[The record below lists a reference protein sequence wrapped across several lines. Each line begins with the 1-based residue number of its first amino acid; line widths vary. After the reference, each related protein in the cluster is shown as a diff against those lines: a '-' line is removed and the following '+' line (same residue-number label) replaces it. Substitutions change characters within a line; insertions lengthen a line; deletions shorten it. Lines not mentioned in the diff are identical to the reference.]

1 MIDTF
6 LALPSGN
13 LPRPTSSLVTGYD
26 FLTSAADSVQT
37 DFAAGL
43 GTAGRADTLIT
54 NQGVPTTTT
63 TVGTPS
69 RDRSWTAA
77 DLSASLL
84 QTHHDLV
91 FLAGHFSANDALAAD
106 YQTSITTADLEA
118 HPQVL
123 KNSVVISAGCHA
135 GYNLLDADGVPGLT
149 RPLDWPEAMAK
160 QQATLIAGTGY
171 QYADTDFL
179 AYSAKLYA
187 LLASQLR
194 EGVGAVSL
202 GQALVN
208 AKQDYLARLGTLNG
222 IDQKALIESTLY
234 GLPMTGVDLPT
245 GRTTPAAA
253 APGVTPG
260 SVAAGTPGAQLGL
273 KTAPLTLNPT
283 LTTPPP
289 KPVLDLNGNPLVPPT
304 NFSWLVGQDGV
315 QSGPA
320 LPALPKQID
329 DVTSRTGEV
338 LRGVGF
344 VGGTYSDTHGVIPL
358 TGAPT
363 TEQNGIHTNF
373 ASPVFFPQRLAT
385 VNYFGA
391 LDGSGTDGRT
401 RLVTTPAQYRS
412 DGPTTTTDTE
422 RKYSQLGLQLYY
434 SSNTA
439 TYGANIPAL
448 AAPPAISGVTDTVLP
463 GAVPVS
469 VHVTGDP
476 SAGIQK
482 AWLTFTAEQGS
493 FYGAWQSVDLVQD
506 SVDSTLWTGTIVLPA
521 GQNASDVRYIVQ
533 AVNGVGMVG
542 LDNNLGD
549 GYTPGVRVG
558 FVPVQPVRVPT
569 TIVLDPTTPATGVVG
584 TSVAVGATL
593 VGAPPASEVTFSL
606 GSFSVKTTVGLT
618 GHATATIPLQDAVGN
633 YTVTAS
639 YAGDAAFKGSTDA
652 RSFGIVQIPTALTVA
667 PGAPGTVSAVL
678 SRTVPG
684 IPLSQQTVVFTI
696 AGPVSKQLTATTD
709 PQGRATVPTGVLPD
723 GNYTVTVDFA
733 GTPSTFSSSTASTV
747 IVRDTV
753 GPVVTGL
760 TLTPPSIVAG
770 GNTTLTASVVDPSGI
785 ARVEYFVGP
794 DPGLGLATAA
804 TVSAGVASATFG
816 SNLAA
821 GTYTVGLRALDNAG
835 NWSPISTA
843 TLTVTAPPVVQMG
856 ISVSTNVNRTGA
868 IDLAGATVS
877 GNIAVFATP
886 VASPSRVVLMGFY
899 FDDPNRSSV
908 PYWIQLL
915 APFDLNGTSKTGTA
929 NLFDSRLLL
938 NGTHTLTVELLRLN
952 GTLERRTVTFTV
964 NNPAP
969 AVTQKL
975 QVSTTAT
982 RTNPVDLNGR
992 TVTGSV
998 AIFVTPTTSVKSVA
1012 FWLDKPNVTVLP
1024 RSIDTAA
1031 QFDFNGTASNGQAVL
1046 FNVGTLAAGSHRIAA
1061 LVTYTNG
1068 TTAVISST
1076 FTK

>member
-1 MIDTF
+1 M
-6 LALPSGN
+6 
-13 LPRPTSSLVTGYD
+13 
-26 FLTSAADSVQT
+26 
-37 DFAAGL
+37 
-43 GTAGRADTLIT
+43 
-54 NQGVPTTTT
+54 
-63 TVGTPS
+63 
-69 RDRSWTAA
+69 
-77 DLSASLL
+77 
-84 QTHHDLV
+84 
-91 FLAGHFSANDALAAD
+91 
-106 YQTSITTADLEA
+106 
-118 HPQVL
+118 
-123 KNSVVISAGCHA
+123 
-135 GYNLLDADGVPGLT
+135 
-149 RPLDWPEAMAK
+149 
-160 QQATLIAGTGY
+160 
-171 QYADTDFL
+171 
-179 AYSAKLYA
+179 
-187 LLASQLR
+187 
-194 EGVGAVSL
+194 
-202 GQALVN
+202 
-208 AKQDYLARLGTLNG
+208 
-222 IDQKALIESTLY
+222 
-234 GLPMTGVDLPT
+234 
-245 GRTTPAAA
+245 
-253 APGVTPG
+253 
-260 SVAAGTPGAQLGL
+260 
-273 KTAPLTLNPT
+273 
-283 LTTPPP
+283 
-289 KPVLDLNGNPLVPPT
+289 
-304 NFSWLVGQDGV
+304 
-315 QSGPA
+315 
-320 LPALPKQID
+320 
-329 DVTSRTGEV
+329 
-338 LRGVGF
+338 
-344 VGGTYSDTHGVIPL
+344 
-358 TGAPT
+358 
-363 TEQNGIHTNF
+363 
-373 ASPVFFPQRLAT
+373 
-385 VNYFGA
+385 
-391 LDGSGTDGRT
+391 
-401 RLVTTPAQYRS
+401 
-412 DGPTTTTDTE
+412 
-422 RKYSQLGLQLYY
+422 
-434 SSNTA
+434 
-439 TYGANIPAL
+439 
-448 AAPPAISGVTDTVLP
+448 
-463 GAVPVS
+463 
-469 VHVTGDP
+469 
-476 SAGIQK
+476 
-482 AWLTFTAEQGS
+482 
-493 FYGAWQSVDLVQD
+493 
-506 SVDSTLWTGTIVLPA
+506 
-521 GQNASDVRYIVQ
+521 Q
-533 AVNGVGMVG
+533 AVNGVGLVG

-821 GTYTVGLRALDNAG
+821 GAYTVGLRALDNAG
-835 NWSPISTA
+835 NWSPVSTA

-856 ISVSTNVNRTGA
+856 VSVSTNVNRTGA

-877 GNIAVFATP
+877 GNIAVFADTGCQSESCGADGRSTSTIRIEAAFRIGSSCSLHSISTERRRP
-886 VASPSRVVLMGFY
+886 ALPTCSTATAAQWHAHPHRRAAAAQRHLGTADGHVHRQQPGARGHAEVAGQHDGNTNQPGRPQR
-899 FDDPNRSSV
+899 PNR
-908 PYWIQLL
+908 
-915 APFDLNGTSKTGTA
+915 
-929 NLFDSRLLL
+929 
-938 NGTHTLTVELLRLN
+938 H
-952 GTLERRTVTFTV
+952 
-964 NNPAP
+964 
-969 AVTQKL
+969 
-975 QVSTTAT
+975 
-982 RTNPVDLNGR
+982 
-992 TVTGSV
+992 GSV